1 MPTANQAP
9 STNAVVVRVTDDGS
23 PSLSDTKTFTIM
35 VSVATELRI
44 LSVERPVNGQ
54 VELRWSAE
62 PGAVYEV
69 VFKDQ
74 LSDPT
79 WTSLGQV
86 LSVGDAL
93 AFTNSVGTARQRFYQ
108 IKQMR

>member
-1 MPTANQAP
+1 
-9 STNAVVVRVTDDGS
+9 
-23 PSLSDTKTFTIM
+23 
-35 VSVATELRI
+35 VSVAAALRI

-69 VFKDQ
+69 VFKDN
-74 LSDPT
+74 LRDPT

-86 LSVGDAL
+86 SSVGDAVT
-93 AFTNSVGTARQRFYQ
+93 FKDSMGTARQRFYQ
-108 IKQMR
+108 IKQVR